1 MTNENKFNI
10 LTWSSEIPFCADD
23 VWLGMQARNIA
34 MVDLAII
41 RGIEGQALAAYMERE
56 RTPSDI
62 LMPLSA
68 LSQMWVFSLYEFLR
82 TWRQR
87 ARGIIRIHQAGY
99 RLAEEM
105 RDDHFRK
112 QVESAKVKE
121 EHVKFAF
128 ALPSDFVAKAS
139 DEKFIRSVED
149 YQTKT
154 EGLFHDAEA
163 LRVTLAKHEIPKT
176 KGFVAET
183 PGYGRMEY
191 LNGSIYWFIVLR
203 DGSQL
208 KVCRRELAD
217 MFLGF
222 DVDEV

>member
-1 MTNENKFNI
+1 MTGENRFNI
-10 LTWSSEIPFCADD
+10 FTWSSEIPFCMDD

-34 MVDLAII
+34 VVDLTII
-41 RGIEGQALAAYMERE
+41 REIEGQALAAYMERE

-62 LMPLSA
+62 LLPLSA

-87 ARGIIRIHQAGY
+87 ARAIVRIHQAGY
-99 RLAEEM
+99 ELSEEK
-105 RDDHFRK
+105 RDDYFK
-112 QVESAKVKE
+112 QQVESAKAKE
-121 EHVKFAF
+121 GHVKFAL

-139 DEKFIRSVED
+139 DEEFIRSVENYRD
-149 YQTKT
+149 KT
-154 EGLFHDAEA
+154 EGLFHEAEA

-176 KGFVAET
+176 KGFVAEA

-191 LNGSIYWFIVLR
+191 LNGSMYWFIVLN

-217 MFLGF
+217 MFFGF

>member
-1 MTNENKFNI
+1 VSGENQFNI
-10 LTWSSEIPFCADD
+10 FSWSRDIPFCDD
-23 VWLGMQARNIA
+23 DLWLGMQARNIA
-34 MVDLAII
+34 MVDMAII
-41 RGIEGQALAAYMERE
+41 RGIEAEALAAYMERE

-62 LMPLSA
+62 LLPLSA

-87 ARGIIRIHQAGY
+87 ARAIIKIHDAGMA
-99 RLAEEM
+99 RPAEE
-105 RDDHFRK
+105 RDEYFKK
-112 QVESAKVKE
+112 QVESAKEKE
-121 EHVKFAF
+121 EHVRF
-128 ALPSDFVAKAS
+128 ALTLQSDFVGMAS
-139 DEKFIRSVED
+139 DAKFVQTVRE
-149 YQTKT
+149 YQDNT
-154 EGLFHDAEA
+154 EGLFRDAEA

-176 KGFVAET
+176 KGFVAEA

-191 LNGSIYWFIVLR
+191 LNGSMYWFITLN

-222 DVDEV
+222 DTEEI